1 MKSSKMSD
9 RFPFVAFA
17 LSTLVAVAALVL
29 TACGPAPEAAAEAA
43 GPEGVVEQF
52 YREYLDYIGDRS
64 SGEFRNPLVDRAY
77 RDSEL
82 LTPAFVASV
91 DELLASFD
99 RGGYDPF
106 LCAQDIPESVSVSE
120 VTVSGDEASV
130 MVETSFPGHGFEVEL
145 AMVEGEWLISGV
157 VCTPPGE

>member
-9 RFPFVAFA
+9 ALSLVGFVV
-17 LSTLVAVAALVL
+17 STLVTVATLVM
-29 TACGPAPEAAAEAA
+29 TGCGPVPQAAAETAA
-43 GPEGVVEQF
+43 PEVVVEEF
-52 YREYLDYIGDRS
+52 YGFYFDYIGDRA

-91 DELLASFD
+91 DELLESFD
-99 RGGYDPF
+99 RAAYDPF
-106 LCAQDIPESVSVSE
+106 LCAQDIPESFSVGE
-120 VTVSGDEASV
+120 AAASGEEASV
-130 MVETSFPGHGFEVEL
+130 MVETSFAGHSFEVEL
-145 AMVEGEWLISGV
+145 ELVEGEWLISGV